1 MLWLK
6 THYDQ
11 VPIEV
16 VRKIV
21 EQQML
26 RDSTIEQDQ
35 GTGKKTLDEDLLTE
49 QQQTVLGSRAF
60 SERES

>member
-26 RDSTIEQDQ
+26 RDPTIEPEQEIR
-35 GTGKKTLDEDLLTE
+35 KKTLDEDLLTE